1 MSAAASLFDSSW
13 VSIAAVLAVV
23 SDAFMPLIPDGTV
36 VIAAT
41 LNTHSSPFVLGLAVA
56 LASFCG
62 DLLLL
67 RAARRA
73 AGWAQRRLNRKPGA
87 ATAAAHVLG
96 LLETKR
102 GRTILLLRFV
112 TGGRSLL
119 DLLVGTSTKPPRHYL
134 RWSALSSTVW
144 ATYIVGLGYLNAHT
158 FNTSWISFAV
168 SCVAAA
174 AVSAVIARMVQ
185 RQRRLARGA
194 VIPAQAQAPAA
205 ASASASASPSGKLTA
220 EAVAA
225 PEPAAPGADAA
236 AVGPAVAA
244 IPAQALPEPETA
256 PAPAAG

>member
-13 VSIAAVLAVV
+13 ISIAALAAVV

-41 LNTHSSPFVLGLAVA
+41 LNTSQSAASPILLGIGVA

-67 RAARRA
+67 RVARRA

-87 ATAAAHVLG
+87 AAAAEQVLN
-96 LLETKR
+96 LLETKK

-119 DLLVGTSTKPPRHYL
+119 DLVAGTSKKPPRHYL
-134 RWSALSSTVW
+134 RWSALSSSVW

-168 SCVAAA
+168 SCLAAA

-185 RQRRLARGA
+185 RQRRLAREA
-194 VIPAQAQAPAA
+194 VSTAAEVTGGPGTEAGTEAAAPA
-205 ASASASASPSGKLTA
+205 
-220 EAVAA
+220 V
-225 PEPAAPGADAA
+225 
-236 AVGPAVAA
+236 VG
-244 IPAQALPEPETA
+244 
-256 PAPAAG
+256 

>member
-13 VSIAAVLAVV
+13 ISIAALAAVV

-41 LNTHSSPFVLGLAVA
+41 LNTSQHAASPFLLGLGVA
-56 LASFCG
+56 MASFCG

-87 ATAAAHVLG
+87 AAAAAQVLE
-96 LLETKR
+96 LLDSRK
-102 GRTILLLRFV
+102 GRTILLFRFV

-119 DLLVGTSTKPPRHYL
+119 DLVAGTSQKPPRHYL
-134 RWSALSSTVW
+134 RWSALSSTIW

-158 FNTSWISFAV
+158 FNTSWVSFAV
-168 SCVAAA
+168 SCLAAA

-185 RQRRLARGA
+185 RQRRLARQSTGPAGA
-194 VIPAQAQAPAA
+194 EPEELEAPA
-205 ASASASASPSGKLTA
+205 
-220 EAVAA
+220 V
-225 PEPAAPGADAA
+225 
-236 AVGPAVAA
+236 VG
-244 IPAQALPEPETA
+244 
-256 PAPAAG
+256 

>member
-23 SDAFMPLIPDGTV
+23 SDAFVPLIPDGTV

-41 LNTHSSPFVLGLAVA
+41 LDSHTSPLLLGVAVA

-87 ATAAAHVLG
+87 AAAAAHVLG

-168 SCVAAA
+168 SCVAAG

-185 RQRRLARGA
+185 RQRRQARAAAASAAGA
-194 VIPAQAQAPAA
+194 TAPAEARAQPADPAHAHAPALPQIPAQASAP
-205 ASASASASPSGKLTA
+205 ASASV
-220 EAVAA
+220 AVAA
-225 PEPAAPGADAA
+225 S
-236 AVGPAVAA
+236 V
-244 IPAQALPEPETA
+244 PAQAAAAEPETA
-256 PAPAAG
+256 PAAG

>member
-23 SDAFMPLIPDGTV
+23 SDAFVPLIPDGTV

-41 LNTHSSPFVLGLAVA
+41 LNSHTSPLLLGVAVA

-87 ATAAAHVLG
+87 ALAASHVLG

-119 DLLVGTSTKPPRHYL
+119 DLLVGTSPTPPRRYL

-174 AVSAVIARMVQ
+174 AVSAVVARMVQ
-185 RQRRLARGA
+185 RQRKQAREGA
-194 VIPAQAQAPAA
+194 ATPV
-205 ASASASASPSGKLTA
+205 
-220 EAVAA
+220 
-225 PEPAAPGADAA
+225 AA
-236 AVGPAVAA
+236 AVANVPGQATGPEAAAAAAARLAAGPALAGLPVVAA
-244 IPAQALPEPETA
+244 QATAAEPETA
-256 PAPAAG
+256 PAAG